1 MTSHKGKKMNTQK
14 NLMITA
20 GLEILTLGLILAMV
34 FVSGFEQAADYSMYE
49 LLGVNLAVIMT
60 TYGIYKMRRLT

>member
-1 MTSHKGKKMNTQK
+1 MNTQK

-20 GLEILTLGLILAMV
+20 GLEILTLGLILAIV